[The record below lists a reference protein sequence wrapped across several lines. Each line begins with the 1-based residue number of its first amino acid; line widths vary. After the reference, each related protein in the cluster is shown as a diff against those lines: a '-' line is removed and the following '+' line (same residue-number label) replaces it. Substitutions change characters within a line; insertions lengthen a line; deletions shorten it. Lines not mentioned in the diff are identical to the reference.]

1 MDVYWYAGRVA
12 KIDVVTELEQAR
24 GWEYRV
30 AVERDSGARTE
41 HTVRLSWA
49 DHEHWSGGRA
59 APSRVIE
66 VLMELLLERERER
79 RVPEKFDAS
88 TMRRLHP
95 ELDGQMQGRL

>member
-1 MDVYWYAGRVA
+1 MVFGKLRGVA
-12 KIDVVTELEQAR
+12 KIEVVTEQERGR

-41 HTVRLSWA
+41 HTVRLSWV

-66 VLMELLLERERER
+66 VLMELLLEREREQR
-79 RVPEKFDAS
+79 IPDIFDAS
-88 TMRRLHP
+88 TMRRVHP
-95 ELDGQMQGRL
+95 ELDGQMQGRV